1 MDPQMLGRLLCAA
14 KTPLGSERVLEAIV
28 QSYKQDLR
36 AFAADTYLHRHFEP
50 VPPTERCK
58 KKVGRGRCRQPASKL
73 SIAQLCS
80 RHCHTEANDSNLIGM
95 CIFRNVFRECGDPG
109 LENLFKRRS

>member
-14 KTPLGSERVLEAIV
+14 KTPLGSERVLQVIV
-28 QSYKQDLR
+28 ESYKEDLL
-36 AFAADTYLHRHFEP
+36 AFAADTMLHREFKP

-73 SIAQLCS
+73 SVAQLCS
-80 RHCHTEANDSNLIGM
+80 RDRCTEVNDSNIIATRLTM
-95 CIFRNVFRECGDPG
+95 QYFRGCGDP
-109 LENLFKRRS
+109 LVTQ